1 MFHRAEPFVPAPGRG
16 ALWNRG
22 AYLVE
27 GLGHCSACHSPRNAL
42 GAELDGAGHLAGGEV
57 EGWYAPPL
65 NGVSPAPIAWTEQ
78 AYFDYLRTGHSA
90 EHGAAGGPM
99 APIVAELGGAP
110 DEDIRA
116 MAHYLASLAPP
127 APAADSSAKGP
138 AGRGG
143 EGARLRSGASLRR
156 PNLFRRLRGLPRAR
170 TGRADVRREAVAGAE
185 HRSSRRC
192 ARHGAARH
200 PRRLSGAAWPR
211 TAWRDAGLRALSRR
225 CSARRSRGLSAAPA
239 SRPAGRRGADLRSA
253 RRISGDRS

>member
-1 MFHRAEPFVPAPGRG
+1 MAAPAVAAPNLEAQLRAPFGWRPLMAAWNTMFHRAAPFVPTPGRS

-99 APIVAELGGAP
+99 APIVAELAGAP

-127 APAADSSAKGP
+127 APAADLRKRPGWKRRRRRAPPIRRISPAPESIPAPARSATSP
-138 AGRGG
+138 D
-143 EGARLRSGASLRR
+143 
-156 PNLFRRLRGLPRAR
+156 RA
-170 TGRADVRREAVAGAE
+170 
-185 HRSSRRC
+185 
-192 ARHGAARH
+192 
-200 PRRLSGAAWPR
+200 
-211 TAWRDAGLRALSRR
+211 RR
-225 CSARRSRGLSAAPA
+225 CSA
-239 SRPAGRRGADLRSA
+239 
-253 RRISGDRS
+253 